1 MLRPPAALVGPTAVN
16 DRLKMRA
23 LKRSLTAAST
33 SLQTIATLHKIITV
47 QFDGSVY
54 DPINR
59 DWRRVPDENNKLR
72 RQRQRRWDSS
82 VKLLLSGADLHRGR
96 VSVRLKSSIKIHA
109 DILLPVFAT
118 LVLLAQ
124 PNGNAVAED
133 LLGLY
138 VGGAIGQSRVE
149 ATSPQFNE
157 NHTAFKVMVGLR
169 PISLLGAEL
178 AYIDLGHPSGRLGL
192 QPNGDVS
199 MKGAAAFGVLHLP
212 VPLIDIFLKA
222 GVVRLQSALHSTFV
236 CPPEY
241 PLCPRP
247 SVYDLD
253 RTDTG
258 FAAGAGAQYKIGA
271 WAVRAEYERFN
282 AAGGNPSL
290 LSAGI
295 TWSFF

>member
-1 MLRPPAALVGPTAVN
+1 M
-16 DRLKMRA
+16 
-23 LKRSLTAAST
+23 
-33 SLQTIATLHKIITV
+33 
-47 QFDGSVY
+47 
-54 DPINR
+54 
-59 DWRRVPDENNKLR
+59 
-72 RQRQRRWDSS
+72 
-82 VKLLLSGADLHRGR
+82 
-96 VSVRLKSSIKIHA
+96 RLKSSTTRIHT
-109 DILLPVFAT
+109 IPMLLAT
-118 LVLLAQ
+118 FVLLAQ
-124 PNGNAVAED
+124 RSGNAVAED

-149 ATSPQFNE
+149 TSPHFDE

-178 AYIDLGHPSGRLGL
+178 AYIDLGHPSGSLGQ
-192 QPNGDVS
+192 QPGDVS
-199 MKGAAAFGVLHLP
+199 MKGATAFGVLHLP
-212 VPLIDIFLKA
+212 VPVIDVFLKA
-222 GVVRLQSALHSTFV
+222 GVAWLQSTLHSTFV
-236 CPPEY
+236 CPPAY

-247 SVYDLD
+247 SGYDLD

-258 FAAGAGAQYKIGA
+258 FAAGAGAQYKFGA